1 MEFQRCRF
9 EGGRTALEN
18 VKIAQVKIKLD
29 VGYFGE
35 INTELIELIDCE
47 VIGHRKFLG
56 VSPK

>member
-35 INTELIELIDCE
+35 INTELIELIDW
-47 VIGHRKFLG
+47 
-56 VSPK
+56 